1 MFCIYVLLT
10 LNHPTNLLS
19 LHYMDIL
26 RSGALVSSATHTTE
40 RNAVKKILIRP
51 FSSNSGETGQAI
63 TFYPLINGVT
73 P

>member
-10 LNHPTNLLS
+10 MNNPTNLLS
-19 LHYMDIL
+19 LNYVDTL

-40 RNAVKKILIRP
+40 RSPVSKVLIRP
-51 FSSNSGETGQAI
+51 FSFNSGGTGQPI